1 MEGIFLRVE
10 AGTKPPI
17 TERAL
22 GEFALVS
29 AEYAQRQARLAELT
43 KQQVRPGNAIK
54 LMAQTCVGLR
64 GIESEPDGYRL
75 TVFPEYLITWDAN
88 LLKDSPGITCPTV
101 AKETLGIGLSHTSNT
116 SPLNGGHLQAALVER
131 LVGLGLPHEQLGI
144 LGGLQVMAT
153 VNETTLAS
161 LIADG
166 RSGLLDGIGDL
177 TESWTITVN
186 PLDSM

>member
-1 MEGIFLRVE
+1 MSELTTARAPATIESIQHNLLNTSAYETLFTSMEGIFLRVE

-64 GIESEPDGYRL
+64 GIES
-75 TVFPEYLITWDAN
+75 
-88 LLKDSPGITCPTV
+88 
-101 AKETLGIGLSHTSNT
+101 
-116 SPLNGGHLQAALVER
+116 
-131 LVGLGLPHEQLGI
+131 
-144 LGGLQVMAT
+144 
-153 VNETTLAS
+153 
-161 LIADG
+161 
-166 RSGLLDGIGDL
+166 
-177 TESWTITVN
+177 
-186 PLDSM
+186 